1 MSIDI
6 FKKSF
11 EFVKESGPEQIAFG
25 VFYPRDFVD
34 SQREYTTAPEL
45 SKAVSRLSANQNWP
59 YLVDTQHDLTP
70 TQSRIVESYLAESD
84 GPNFR
89 KGDWVGRVK
98 IDDETWPLVESGGLK
113 AFSIYGK
120 AAREDSI
127 FKGQSVSKMVNMH
140 PTMVSLVKT
149 GANRMQFVAKSDDT
163 MPAWFAA
170 YSQKLDRRLAKL
182 TKSDD
187 TETGEPG
194 DFLRKSDGWYRI
206 GTDGTTH
213 LKLDKDMNHKLELAA
228 RQRDA
233 RVQKNDTELED
244 HLHYVSLL
252 EMVVG
257 DGPAA
262 NAERLGYARMAARHG
277 GADRIWKGAFDTSV
291 GGDAYRQRNAGNPF
305 YRALTGWRGE
315 TAPAKVVEKSLQG
328 IEQENDARRDAAF
341 IERMTTRR

>member
-11 EFVKESGPEQIAFG
+11 AFQKESGPEQIVFG
-25 VFYPRDFVD
+25 TLYPRDFID
-34 SQREYTTAPEL
+34 SQKEYTTAGEL
-45 SKAVSRLSANQNWP
+45 AKAVEVLAGNENWP
-59 YLVDTQHDLTP
+59 YLVDTQHNLNP
-70 TQSRIVESYLAESD
+70 TGSRIIESYLAESD

-89 KGDWVGRVK
+89 RGDWVGKIR
-98 IDDETWPLVESGGLK
+98 IDDETWPRVENGQLK
-113 AFSIYGK
+113 AFSIYGT
-120 AAREDSI
+120 AARQDTV
-127 FKGQSVSKMVNMH
+127 FNGQSVRKVINMQ
-140 PTMVSLVKT
+140 PTLISLVKT
-149 GANRMQFVAKSDDT
+149 GASRQSFVAKSGDA
-163 MPAWFAA
+163 PAWFTK
-170 YSQKLDRRLAKL
+170 YTEKLDKRLKRLSKA
-182 TKSDD
+182 DD
-187 TETGEPG
+187 TGKAG

-206 GTDGTTH
+206 GTDGNTFI
-213 LKLDKDMNHKLELAA
+213 KLDETMNKRLELAA

-244 HLHYVSLL
+244 HLHYVNLL

-257 DGPAA
+257 DSPAA

-315 TAPAKVVEKSLQG
+315 TAPAKVVKKSQVE
-328 IEQENDARRDAAF
+328 IQQENDARRDASF
-341 IERMTTRR
+341 IERM